1 MSRLDPLFKALAD
14 PTRRQILA
22 LLRERPRTTGELAE
36 VFPSSR
42 FAVMKHLAVLVE
54 AGLVVSGREG
64 RERWNR
70 LEAGPVRDLV
80 TQWAGS
86 LIELKQVVE
95 GGAMARDKAEK
106 TEKAPK
112 AGKGKSKC
120 RSIEVTVEVTIRAP
134 REKVWSALT
143 DGIGRWWPKDFYVG
157 KSPKGFV
164 LEPRPGG
171 RLYEDWGDGA
181 GVLWGQVVTFDP
193 PGTLDVAGQ
202 LFPAF
207 GGPATTL
214 SRWALTAEGGA
225 TRVTLTDSVFGRVN
239 EKTAVSLEEG
249 WRVLLG
255 ALEAFVEPAAA
266 PAKKPRK
273 AAAAKPKPSPKT
285 GAATEGGSDA

>member
-36 VFPSSR
+36 AFPSSR

-54 AGLVVSGREG
+54 AGLVVPEREG

-80 TQWAGS
+80 TQWAGG
-86 LIELKQVVE
+86 LIELKHVVE
-95 GGAMARDKAEK
+95 GGTMAKEKPEKA
-106 TEKAPK
+106 EKAPK
-112 AGKGKSKC
+112 SVKGKSKC
-120 RSIEVTVEVTIRAP
+120 RAIEVSVEVKIEAP
-134 REKVWSALT
+134 REEVWSALT
-143 DGIGRWWPKDFYVG
+143 EGIGRWWPRDFYVG
-157 KSPKGFV
+157 KSPKTFV
-164 LEPRPGG
+164 LEARPGG

-181 GVLWGQVVTFDP
+181 GVLWGQVVTYDP
-193 PGTLDVAGQ
+193 PATLDVAGQ

-214 SRWALTAEGGA
+214 VRWALTADGGA

-239 EKTAVSLEEG
+239 EKTATSLEEG
-249 WRVLLG
+249 WRLLLG
-255 ALEAFVEPAAA
+255 ALKAFAEPGAA
-266 PAKKPRK
+266 PAAKKTRK
-273 AAAAKPKPSPKT
+273 AVAAKPKPSPKP
-285 GAATEGGSDA
+285 GAPTEGGAA